1 MAMLVNVI
9 PAILTIRLLYV
20 LNAIIP
26 AKIVLLLKI
35 SVHHAI
41 LDLKELYM
49 KIIAFAIMDFL
60 MMEQMKLV

>member
-1 MAMLVNVI
+1 MLVSVI

-35 SVHHAI
+35 SAHHAI